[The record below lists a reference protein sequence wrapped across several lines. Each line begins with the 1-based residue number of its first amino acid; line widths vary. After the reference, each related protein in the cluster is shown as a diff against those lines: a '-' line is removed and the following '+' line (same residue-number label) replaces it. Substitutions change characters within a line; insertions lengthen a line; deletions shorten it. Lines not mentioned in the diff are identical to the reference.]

1 MLGSLTK
8 ERVTELNQLP
18 KDVVENTAVVQMP
31 ETVFLPV
38 KTVEREENNNQESQM
53 QSSTNETENI
63 QSSTN
68 DHVDNPID
76 YNITQEVNH
85 EVTDEEAATISSS
98 Q

>member
-1 MLGSLTK
+1 MRSLTK
-8 ERVTELNQLP
+8 ERTTELNQLP
-18 KDVVENTAVVQMP
+18 NDADENTAIVQAP

-38 KTVEREENNNQESQM
+38 KTVEREENNNQDYQM
-53 QSSTNETENI
+53 QSSSNESENM

-68 DHVDNPID
+68 DHVENPID

-85 EVTDEEAATISSS
+85 DVADEEAATISSS